1 VTVHVLHEN
10 SDWMPPFA
18 AAFAAEGVDW
28 DETLVTGGSLDLT
41 AEPPP
46 GLWWS
51 RMSASA
57 HTRGHTAAAEHA
69 RALLDLLEAH
79 GRRVVNG
86 RAVLDL
92 ELSKVRQLALLGAA
106 GIAVP
111 RTVAVVGGR
120 PDDVLAAA
128 AAVGPPVV
136 VKPNRGG
143 KGLGVTRFDSL
154 DELAA
159 ALPASAGRRGSEHR
173 RAPQGP
179 EERSE
184 PEGPQIG
191 VVEPVDGVLLVQEYV
206 EPARPR
212 ITRAEIV
219 GGELVYAIT
228 ADTGRGGF
236 QLCPADACAVDGTP
250 DSLFALR
257 TEPLPAGLADAYESF
272 ARWHGLEVAGFE
284 VIETADGRA
293 VTYDVNTNTNY
304 NPDVE
309 AVAPRSA
316 ARAVAR
322 YLGTLDK
329 EVSGS

>member
-10 SDWMPPFA
+10 PEWLPPFA

-28 DETLVTGGSLDLT
+28 DEILVTGGPLDLS
-41 AEPPP
+41 EPPAP
-46 GLWWS
+46 GVYWS

-57 HTRGHTAAAEHA
+57 HTRGHDASAEHA
-69 RALLDLLEAH
+69 RALLDTLEAA

-92 ELSKVRQLALLGAA
+92 ELSKVRQLALLRTA
-106 GIAVP
+106 GIDVP
-111 RTVAVVGGR
+111 RTVAVVGAG
-120 PDDVLAAA
+120 PQEVLAAA
-128 AAVGPPVV
+128 RRIGGPVV

-143 KGLGVTRFDSL
+143 KGLGVGRYDSV

-159 ALPASAGRRGSEHR
+159 ALPGMA
-173 RAPQGP
+173 APA
-179 EERSE
+179 
-184 PEGPQIG
+184 
-191 VVEPVDGVLLVQEYV
+191 DGVLLVQEYV
-206 EPARPR
+206 EPAQPR
-212 ITRAEIV
+212 ITRAEV
-219 GGELVYAIT
+219 VAGEVVYALT

-257 TEPLPAGLADAYESF
+257 EEVPGHLVDAYGQF
-272 ARWHGLEVAGFE
+272 AKRHGLEVAGFE
-284 VIETADGRA
+284 FLETADGRA

-322 YLGTLDK
+322 FLGALDRESART
-329 EVSGS
+329 EVAP

>member
-10 SDWMPPFA
+10 PEWMPPFA

-41 AEPPP
+41 AEPPE

-69 RALLDLLEAH
+69 RALLDLLDAY

-86 RAVLDL
+86 RPVLDL
-92 ELSKVRQLALLGAA
+92 ELSKLRQLALLRAA

-111 RTVAVVGGR
+111 RTVAVIGGGR
-120 PDDVLAAA
+120 DDVLAAA
-128 AAVGPPVV
+128 AGGGWPLV

-143 KGLGVTRFDSL
+143 KGLGVTRFDSVG
-154 DELAA
+154 ELAA

-173 RAPQGP
+173 WAPQGP

-184 PEGPQIG
+184 SEGPQIG
-191 VVEPVDGVLLVQEYV
+191 IMQPVDGVLLVQEYV

-228 ADTGRGGF
+228 ADTERGGF

-250 DSLFALR
+250 ASLFALR
-257 TEPLPAGLADAYESF
+257 TEPLPDGLADAYESF
-272 ARWHGLEVAGFE
+272 AGWHGLEVAGFE
-284 VIETADGRA
+284 FIETVDGRA

-322 YLGTLDK
+322 YLRTLDK
-329 EVSGS
+329 EVSA

>member
-1 VTVHVLHEN
+1 MTVHVLHEN

-92 ELSKVRQLALLGAA
+92 ELSKVRQLALLRAA

-143 KGLGVTRFDSL
+143 KGLGVTRFDSV

-159 ALPASAGRRGSEHR
+159 ALPVLE
-173 RAPQGP
+173 
-179 EERSE
+179 
-184 PEGPQIG
+184 
-191 VVEPVDGVLLVQEYV
+191 EPVDGVLLVQEYV

-228 ADTGRGGF
+228 ADTERGGF

-250 DSLFALR
+250 ESLFALR

-284 VIETADGRA
+284 FIETADGRA

-322 YLGTLDK
+322 YLGNLDK

>member
-1 VTVHVLHEN
+1 MTVHVLHEN
-10 SDWMPPFA
+10 PEWMPPFA

-69 RALLDLLEAH
+69 RALLDLLEAY

-92 ELSKVRQLALLGAA
+92 ELSKVRQLALLRAA
-106 GIAVP
+106 GVAVP
-111 RTVAVVGGR
+111 RTIAVVGDR
-120 PDDVLAAA
+120 PDDLLAAA
-128 AAVGPPVV
+128 AAIGPPVV

-143 KGLGVTRFDSL
+143 KGLGVTRFDSA

-159 ALPASAGRRGSEHR
+159 ALPALD
-173 RAPQGP
+173 Q
-179 EERSE
+179 
-184 PEGPQIG
+184 
-191 VVEPVDGVLLVQEYV
+191 PVDGVLLVQEYV
-206 EPARPR
+206 EPSRPR

-228 ADTGRGGF
+228 ADTERGGF

-250 DSLFALR
+250 ASLFALR

-284 VIETADGRA
+284 FIETSDGRA

-329 EVSGS
+329 EIS

>member
-10 SDWMPPFA
+10 PEWMPPFA

-28 DETLVTGGSLDLT
+28 DETLATGGSLDLT
-41 AEPPP
+41 VEPPA

-57 HTRGHTAAAEHA
+57 HTRGHTASAEHA

-92 ELSKVRQLALLGAA
+92 ELSKVRQLALLRAA

-111 RTVAVVGGR
+111 RTLAVVGGGA
-120 PDDVLAAA
+120 DDVLAAA
-128 AAVGPPVV
+128 AAIGPPLV

-143 KGLGVTRFDSL
+143 KGLGVTRFDSV

-159 ALPASAGRRGSEHR
+159 SMPVLE
-173 RAPQGP
+173 
-179 EERSE
+179 
-184 PEGPQIG
+184 
-191 VVEPVDGVLLVQEYV
+191 EPVDGVLLVQEYV
-206 EPARPR
+206 EPSRPR

-219 GGELVYAIT
+219 GGEMVYSIT
-228 ADTGRGGF
+228 ADTERGGF

-250 DSLFALR
+250 ASLFALR
-257 TEPLPAGLADAYESF
+257 TEPLPDGLADAYESF

-284 VIETADGRA
+284 FIETADGRA
-293 VTYDVNTNTNY
+293 ITYDVNTNTNY

-329 EVSGS
+329 EVS

>member
-10 SDWMPPFA
+10 PEWMPPFA

-69 RALLDLLEAH
+69 RALLDLLEAY

-92 ELSKVRQLALLGAA
+92 ELSKVRQLALLRAA
-106 GIAVP
+106 GVAVP
-111 RTVAVVGGR
+111 RTIAVVGDR
-120 PDDVLAAA
+120 PDDLLAAA
-128 AAVGPPVV
+128 AAIGPPVV

-143 KGLGVTRFDSL
+143 KGLGVTRFDSV

-159 ALPASAGRRGSEHR
+159 ALSALD
-173 RAPQGP
+173 Q
-179 EERSE
+179 
-184 PEGPQIG
+184 
-191 VVEPVDGVLLVQEYV
+191 PVDGVLLVQEYV
-206 EPARPR
+206 EPSRPR

-228 ADTGRGGF
+228 ADTERGGF

-250 DSLFALR
+250 ASLFALR

-284 VIETADGRA
+284 FIETADGRA
-293 VTYDVNTNTNY
+293 VTYDLNTNTNY

-329 EVSGS
+329 EIS

>member
-1 VTVHVLHEN
+1 MTVHVLHEN
-10 SDWMPPFA
+10 PEWMPPFA

-69 RALLDLLEAH
+69 RALLDLLEAY

-92 ELSKVRQLALLGAA
+92 ELSKVRQLALLRAA
-106 GIAVP
+106 GVAVP
-111 RTVAVVGGR
+111 RTIAVVGDR
-120 PDDVLAAA
+120 PDDLLAAA
-128 AAVGPPVV
+128 AAIGPPVV

-143 KGLGVTRFDSL
+143 KGLGVTRFDSA

-159 ALPASAGRRGSEHR
+159 ALPALDR
-173 RAPQGP
+173 
-179 EERSE
+179 
-184 PEGPQIG
+184 
-191 VVEPVDGVLLVQEYV
+191 PVDGALLVQEYV
-206 EPARPR
+206 EPSRPR

-228 ADTGRGGF
+228 ADTERGGF

-250 DSLFALR
+250 ASLFALR

-284 VIETADGRA
+284 FIETADGRA

-329 EVSGS
+329 EIS

>member
-1 VTVHVLHEN
+1 MTVHVLHEN
-10 SDWMPPFA
+10 PEWMPPFA

-41 AEPPP
+41 AAPAE

-69 RALLDLLEAH
+69 RALLDVLEAH

-92 ELSKVRQLALLGAA
+92 ELSKVRQLALLRAA
-106 GIAVP
+106 RIAVP

-128 AAVGPPVV
+128 ATVGPPVV

-143 KGLGVTRFDSL
+143 KGLGVTRFDSV

-159 ALPASAGRRGSEHR
+159 ALPGLD
-173 RAPQGP
+173 
-179 EERSE
+179 
-184 PEGPQIG
+184 
-191 VVEPVDGVLLVQEYV
+191 EPVDGVLLVQEYV

-228 ADTGRGGF
+228 ADTERGGF

-250 DSLFALR
+250 ASLFALR
-257 TEPLPAGLADAYESF
+257 AEPLPSGLADAYESF

-284 VIETADGRA
+284 FIETADGRA

-309 AVAPRSA
+309 AVASRSA

-329 EVSGS
+329 EIS

>member
-1 VTVHVLHEN
+1 MTVHVLHEN
-10 SDWMPPFA
+10 PEWMPPFA

-41 AEPPP
+41 ATPAE

-69 RALLDLLEAH
+69 RALLDVLEAH

-92 ELSKVRQLALLGAA
+92 ELSKVRQLALLRAA
-106 GIAVP
+106 RIAVP

-128 AAVGPPVV
+128 ATVGPPVV

-143 KGLGVTRFDSL
+143 KGLGVTRFDSV

-159 ALPASAGRRGSEHR
+159 ALPGLD
-173 RAPQGP
+173 
-179 EERSE
+179 
-184 PEGPQIG
+184 
-191 VVEPVDGVLLVQEYV
+191 EPVDGVLLVQEYV
-206 EPARPR
+206 EPERPR

-228 ADTGRGGF
+228 ADTERGGF

-250 DSLFALR
+250 ASLFALR
-257 TEPLPAGLADAYESF
+257 TELLPSGLADAYESF

-284 VIETADGRA
+284 FIETADGRA

-329 EVSGS
+329 EIS

>member
-10 SDWMPPFA
+10 PEWMPPFA

-41 AEPPP
+41 AAPAE

-69 RALLDLLEAH
+69 RALLDVLEAH

-92 ELSKVRQLALLGAA
+92 ELSKLRQLALLRAA
-106 GIAVP
+106 RIAVP

-128 AAVGPPVV
+128 ATVGPPVV

-143 KGLGVTRFDSL
+143 KGLGVTRFDSV

-159 ALPASAGRRGSEHR
+159 ALPGLD
-173 RAPQGP
+173 
-179 EERSE
+179 
-184 PEGPQIG
+184 
-191 VVEPVDGVLLVQEYV
+191 EPVDGVLLVQEYV

-228 ADTGRGGF
+228 ADTERGGF

-250 DSLFALR
+250 ASLFALR
-257 TEPLPAGLADAYESF
+257 TEPLPSGLADAYESF

-284 VIETADGRA
+284 FIETADGRA

-309 AVAPRSA
+309 AVASRSA

-329 EVSGS
+329 EIS

>member
-10 SDWMPPFA
+10 PEWMPPFA

-41 AEPPP
+41 AAPAE

-69 RALLDLLEAH
+69 RALLDVLEAH

-92 ELSKVRQLALLGAA
+92 ELSKVRQLALLRAA
-106 GIAVP
+106 RIAVP

-128 AAVGPPVV
+128 ATVGPPVV

-143 KGLGVTRFDSL
+143 KGLGVTRFDSV

-159 ALPASAGRRGSEHR
+159 ALPGLD
-173 RAPQGP
+173 
-179 EERSE
+179 
-184 PEGPQIG
+184 
-191 VVEPVDGVLLVQEYV
+191 EPVDGVLLVQEYV
-206 EPARPR
+206 EPARLR

-228 ADTGRGGF
+228 ADTERGGF

-250 DSLFALR
+250 ASLFALR
-257 TEPLPAGLADAYESF
+257 TEPLPSGLADAYESF

-284 VIETADGRA
+284 FIETADGRA

-329 EVSGS
+329 EIS

>member
-1 VTVHVLHEN
+1 MTVHVLHEN
-10 SDWMPPFA
+10 PDWMPPFA

-28 DETLVTGGSLDLT
+28 DETLVTGGTLDLS
-41 AEPPP
+41 AAPPP
-46 GLWWS
+46 GVYWS

-57 HTRGHTAAAEHA
+57 HTRGHGASAEHA
-69 RALLDLLEAH
+69 RALLDHLGAH

-92 ELSKVRQLALLGAA
+92 ELSKVRQLALLRAA
-106 GIAVP
+106 GIDVP
-111 RTVAVVGGR
+111 RTLAVVGGR

-128 AAVGPPVV
+128 RTLGTPLV

-143 KGLGVTRFDSL
+143 KGLGVSRFDSV
-154 DELAA
+154 DELDA
-159 ALPASAGRRGSEHR
+159 ALPALE
-173 RAPQGP
+173 Q
-179 EERSE
+179 
-184 PEGPQIG
+184 
-191 VVEPVDGVLLVQEYV
+191 PVDGVLLVQEYV
-206 EPARPR
+206 APALPR
-212 ITRAEIV
+212 ITRAEVI
-219 GGELVYAIT
+219 GGEVVYAIT

-250 DSLFALR
+250 ASLFALR
-257 TEPLPAGLADAYESF
+257 SEPLPAGLAAAYEGF
-272 ARWHGLEVAGFE
+272 ATRHGLEVAGFE
-284 VIETADGRA
+284 FLETADGRA

-329 EVSGS
+329 EVMGS

>member
-1 VTVHVLHEN
+1 MTVHVLHEN
-10 SDWMPPFA
+10 REWMPPFA

-28 DETLVTGGSLDLT
+28 DETLVTGGALDLS
-41 AEPPP
+41 AVPAP
-46 GLWWS
+46 GVYWS

-57 HTRGHTAAAEHA
+57 HTRGHDASAEHA
-69 RALLDLLEAH
+69 RALLDHLEAS

-92 ELSKVRQLALLGAA
+92 ELSKVRQLALLRAA
-106 GIAVP
+106 GVDVP
-111 RTVAVVGGR
+111 RTVVVAGAA
-120 PDDVLAAA
+120 PADVLAAA
-128 AAVGPPVV
+128 RTVGGPVV

-143 KGLGVTRFDSL
+143 KGLGVARFDTV

-159 ALPASAGRRGSEHR
+159 ALPGL
-173 RAPQGP
+173 
-179 EERSE
+179 E
-184 PEGPQIG
+184 P
-191 VVEPVDGVLLVQEYV
+191 PVDGVLLVQEYV

-212 ITRAEIV
+212 ITRAEVV

-236 QLCPADACAVDGTP
+236 QLCPADACAVDGSTE
-250 DSLFALR
+250 SLFALR
-257 TEPLPAGLADAYESF
+257 TEAVPPALVAAYEGF
-272 ARWHGLEVAGFE
+272 AKQHGLEVAGFE
-284 VIETADGRA
+284 FLETATGRL

-304 NPDVE
+304 NADVE

-322 YLGTLDK
+322 YLGDLD
-329 EVSGS
+329 EEWAQ

>member
-1 VTVHVLHEN
+1 MTVHVLHEN
-10 SDWMPPFA
+10 PEWMPPFA

-41 AEPPP
+41 AAPAE

-69 RALLDLLEAH
+69 RALLDVLEAH

-92 ELSKVRQLALLGAA
+92 ELSKVRQLALLRAA
-106 GIAVP
+106 RIAVP

-128 AAVGPPVV
+128 ATVGPPVV

-143 KGLGVTRFDSL
+143 KGLGVTRFDSV

-159 ALPASAGRRGSEHR
+159 ALPGLD
-173 RAPQGP
+173 
-179 EERSE
+179 
-184 PEGPQIG
+184 
-191 VVEPVDGVLLVQEYV
+191 EPVDGVLLVQEYV

-228 ADTGRGGF
+228 ADTERGGF

-250 DSLFALR
+250 ASLFALR

-284 VIETADGRA
+284 FIETADGRA

-329 EVSGS
+329 EIS

>member
-1 VTVHVLHEN
+1 MTVHVLHEN
-10 SDWMPPFA
+10 PEWMPPFA

-41 AEPPP
+41 AAPAE

-69 RALLDLLEAH
+69 RALLDVLEAH

-92 ELSKVRQLALLGAA
+92 ELSKVRQLALLRAA
-106 GIAVP
+106 RIAVP

-128 AAVGPPVV
+128 ATVGPPVV

-143 KGLGVTRFDSL
+143 KGLGVTRFDSI

-159 ALPASAGRRGSEHR
+159 ALPGLD
-173 RAPQGP
+173 
-179 EERSE
+179 
-184 PEGPQIG
+184 
-191 VVEPVDGVLLVQEYV
+191 EPVDGVLLVQEYV
-206 EPARPR
+206 EPVRPR

-228 ADTGRGGF
+228 ADTERGGF

-250 DSLFALR
+250 ASLFALR
-257 TEPLPAGLADAYESF
+257 TEPLPSGLADAYESF

-284 VIETADGRA
+284 FIETADGRA

-316 ARAVAR
+316 GRAVAR

-329 EVSGS
+329 EIS

>member
-1 VTVHVLHEN
+1 MTVHVLHEN
-10 SDWMPPFA
+10 PEWMPPFA

-41 AEPPP
+41 AAPAE

-57 HTRGHTAAAEHA
+57 HTRGHTTAAEHA
-69 RALLDLLEAH
+69 RALLDVLEAH
-79 GRRVVNG
+79 CRRVVNG

-92 ELSKVRQLALLGAA
+92 ELSKVRQLALLRAA
-106 GIAVP
+106 RIAVP

-128 AAVGPPVV
+128 ATVGPPVV

-143 KGLGVTRFDSL
+143 KGLGVTRFDSV

-159 ALPASAGRRGSEHR
+159 ALPGLD
-173 RAPQGP
+173 
-179 EERSE
+179 
-184 PEGPQIG
+184 
-191 VVEPVDGVLLVQEYV
+191 EPVDGVLLVQEYV
-206 EPARPR
+206 EPVRPR

-228 ADTGRGGF
+228 ADTERGGF

-250 DSLFALR
+250 ASLFALR
-257 TEPLPAGLADAYESF
+257 TEPLPSGLADAYESF

-284 VIETADGRA
+284 FIETADGRA

-309 AVAPRSA
+309 AVASRSA

-329 EVSGS
+329 EIS

>member
-1 VTVHVLHEN
+1 MTVHVLHEN
-10 SDWMPPFA
+10 PEWMPPFA

-28 DETLVTGGSLDLT
+28 DETLVTGGSMDLT
-41 AEPPP
+41 ATPAE

-69 RALLDLLEAH
+69 RALLDVLEAH

-92 ELSKVRQLALLGAA
+92 ELSKVRQLALLRAA
-106 GIAVP
+106 RIAVP

-128 AAVGPPVV
+128 ATVGPPVV

-143 KGLGVTRFDSL
+143 KGLGVTRFDSV

-159 ALPASAGRRGSEHR
+159 ALPGLD
-173 RAPQGP
+173 
-179 EERSE
+179 
-184 PEGPQIG
+184 
-191 VVEPVDGVLLVQEYV
+191 EPVDGVLLVQEYV

-228 ADTGRGGF
+228 ADTERGGF

-250 DSLFALR
+250 ASLFALR
-257 TEPLPAGLADAYESF
+257 TEPLPSGLADAYESF

-284 VIETADGRA
+284 FIETADGRA

-329 EVSGS
+329 EIS

>member
-10 SDWMPPFA
+10 PEWMPPFA

-69 RALLDLLEAH
+69 RAVLDLLEAH

-92 ELSKVRQLALLGAA
+92 ELSKVRQLALLRAA

-111 RTVAVVGGR
+111 RTIAVIGGR

-143 KGLGVTRFDSL
+143 KGLGVTRFDSV

-159 ALPASAGRRGSEHR
+159 ALPAPA
-173 RAPQGP
+173 AD
-179 EERSE
+179 
-184 PEGPQIG
+184 
-191 VVEPVDGVLLVQEYV
+191 PVDGVLLVQEYV
-206 EPARPR
+206 EPSRPR

-228 ADTGRGGF
+228 ADTERGGF

-250 DSLFALR
+250 ASLFALR

-284 VIETADGRA
+284 FIETADGRA

-304 NPDVE
+304 SPDVE

-316 ARAVAR
+316 GRAVAR
-322 YLGTLDK
+322 YLGNLDK
-329 EVSGS
+329 EVSV

>member
-1 VTVHVLHEN
+1 MTVHVLHEN
-10 SDWMPPFA
+10 PEWMPPFA

-69 RALLDLLEAH
+69 RALLDLLEAY

-92 ELSKVRQLALLGAA
+92 ELSKVRQLALLRAA
-106 GIAVP
+106 GVAVP
-111 RTVAVVGGR
+111 RTIAVVGDR
-120 PDDVLAAA
+120 PDDLLAAA
-128 AAVGPPVV
+128 AAIGPPVV

-143 KGLGVTRFDSL
+143 KGLGVTRFDSV

-159 ALPASAGRRGSEHR
+159 ALPALD
-173 RAPQGP
+173 Q
-179 EERSE
+179 
-184 PEGPQIG
+184 
-191 VVEPVDGVLLVQEYV
+191 PVDGVLLVQEYV
-206 EPARPR
+206 EPSRPR

-228 ADTGRGGF
+228 ADTERGGF

-250 DSLFALR
+250 ASLFALR

-284 VIETADGRA
+284 FIETADGRA

-316 ARAVAR
+316 ARAVER

-329 EVSGS
+329 ETS

>member
-10 SDWMPPFA
+10 PEWMPPFA

-41 AEPPP
+41 ATPAE

-69 RALLDLLEAH
+69 RALLDVLEAH

-92 ELSKVRQLALLGAA
+92 ELSKVRQLALLRAA
-106 GIAVP
+106 RIAVP

-128 AAVGPPVV
+128 ATVGPPVV

-143 KGLGVTRFDSL
+143 KGLGVTRFDSV

-159 ALPASAGRRGSEHR
+159 ALPGLD
-173 RAPQGP
+173 
-179 EERSE
+179 
-184 PEGPQIG
+184 
-191 VVEPVDGVLLVQEYV
+191 EPVDGVLLVQEYV

-228 ADTGRGGF
+228 ADTERGGF

-250 DSLFALR
+250 ASLFALR
-257 TEPLPAGLADAYESF
+257 TEPLPSGLADAYESF

-284 VIETADGRA
+284 FIETADGRA

-329 EVSGS
+329 EIS

>member
-10 SDWMPPFA
+10 PEWMPPFA

-41 AEPPP
+41 AAPAE

-69 RALLDLLEAH
+69 RALLDVLEAH

-92 ELSKVRQLALLGAA
+92 ELSKVRQLALLRAA
-106 GIAVP
+106 RIAVP

-128 AAVGPPVV
+128 ATVGPPVV

-143 KGLGVTRFDSL
+143 KGLGVTRFDSV

-159 ALPASAGRRGSEHR
+159 ALPGLD
-173 RAPQGP
+173 
-179 EERSE
+179 
-184 PEGPQIG
+184 
-191 VVEPVDGVLLVQEYV
+191 EPVDGVLLVQEYA

-228 ADTGRGGF
+228 ADTERGGF

-250 DSLFALR
+250 ASLFALR
-257 TEPLPAGLADAYESF
+257 TEPLPSGLADAYESF

-284 VIETADGRA
+284 FIETADGRA

-309 AVAPRSA
+309 AVASRSA

-329 EVSGS
+329 EIS

>member
-10 SDWMPPFA
+10 PEWMPPFA

-69 RALLDLLEAH
+69 RALLDLLEAY

-92 ELSKVRQLALLGAA
+92 ELSKVRQLALLRAA
-106 GIAVP
+106 GVAVP
-111 RTVAVVGGR
+111 RTIAVVGDR
-120 PDDVLAAA
+120 PDDLLAAA
-128 AAVGPPVV
+128 AAIGPPVV

-143 KGLGVTRFDSL
+143 KGLGVTRFDSV

-159 ALPASAGRRGSEHR
+159 ALSALD
-173 RAPQGP
+173 Q
-179 EERSE
+179 
-184 PEGPQIG
+184 
-191 VVEPVDGVLLVQEYV
+191 PVDGVLLVQEYV
-206 EPARPR
+206 EPSRPR

-219 GGELVYAIT
+219 SGELVYAIT
-228 ADTGRGGF
+228 ADTERGGF

-250 DSLFALR
+250 ASLFALR
-257 TEPLPAGLADAYESF
+257 TQPLPAGLADAYESF

-284 VIETADGRA
+284 FIETADGRA
-293 VTYDVNTNTNY
+293 VTYDLNTNTNY

-329 EVSGS
+329 EIS

>member
-1 VTVHVLHEN
+1 MTVHVLHEN
-10 SDWMPPFA
+10 PEWMPPFA

-69 RALLDLLEAH
+69 RALLDLLEAY

-92 ELSKVRQLALLGAA
+92 ELSKVRQLALLRAA
-106 GIAVP
+106 GVAVP
-111 RTVAVVGGR
+111 RTIAVVGDR
-120 PDDVLAAA
+120 PDDLLAAA
-128 AAVGPPVV
+128 AAIGPPVV

-143 KGLGVTRFDSL
+143 KGLGVTKFDSV

-159 ALPASAGRRGSEHR
+159 ALPALDA
-173 RAPQGP
+173 
-179 EERSE
+179 
-184 PEGPQIG
+184 
-191 VVEPVDGVLLVQEYV
+191 PVDGVLLVQEYV
-206 EPARPR
+206 EPSRPR

-228 ADTGRGGF
+228 ADTERGGF

-250 DSLFALR
+250 ASLFALR

-284 VIETADGRA
+284 FIETADGRA

-329 EVSGS
+329 EIS

>member
-1 VTVHVLHEN
+1 MTVHVLHEN
-10 SDWMPPFA
+10 PEWMPPFA

-41 AEPPP
+41 AAPAE

-69 RALLDLLEAH
+69 RALLDVLEAH

-92 ELSKVRQLALLGAA
+92 ELSKVRQLALLRAA
-106 GIAVP
+106 QIAVP

-128 AAVGPPVV
+128 ATVGPPVV

-143 KGLGVTRFDSL
+143 KGLGVTRFDSV

-159 ALPASAGRRGSEHR
+159 ALPGLD
-173 RAPQGP
+173 
-179 EERSE
+179 
-184 PEGPQIG
+184 
-191 VVEPVDGVLLVQEYV
+191 EPVDGVLLVQEYA

-228 ADTGRGGF
+228 ADTERGGF

-250 DSLFALR
+250 ASLFALR
-257 TEPLPAGLADAYESF
+257 TEPLPSGLADAYESF

-284 VIETADGRA
+284 FIETADGRA

-309 AVAPRSA
+309 AVASRSA

-329 EVSGS
+329 EIS

>member
-1 VTVHVLHEN
+1 
-10 SDWMPPFA
+10 
-18 AAFAAEGVDW
+18 
-28 DETLVTGGSLDLT
+28 
-41 AEPPP
+41 
-46 GLWWS
+46 
-51 RMSASA
+51 MSASA

-69 RALLDLLEAH
+69 RALLDLLEAY

-92 ELSKVRQLALLGAA
+92 ELSKVRQLALLRAA
-106 GIAVP
+106 GVAVP
-111 RTVAVVGGR
+111 RTIAVIGDR
-120 PDDVLAAA
+120 PGDLLAAA
-128 AAVGPPVV
+128 AAIGPPVV

-143 KGLGVTRFDSL
+143 KGLGVTRFDSVE
-154 DELAA
+154 ELAA
-159 ALPASAGRRGSEHR
+159 ALPTLN
-173 RAPQGP
+173 
-179 EERSE
+179 
-184 PEGPQIG
+184 
-191 VVEPVDGVLLVQEYV
+191 EPVDGVLLVQEYV
-206 EPARPR
+206 QPARPR

-228 ADTGRGGF
+228 ADTERGGF

-250 DSLFALR
+250 ASLFALR
-257 TEPLPAGLADAYESF
+257 TEPMPAGLADAYESF

-284 VIETADGRA
+284 FIETADGRA
-293 VTYDVNTNTNY
+293 VTYDLNTNTNY

-329 EVSGS
+329 EIS

>member
-1 VTVHVLHEN
+1 MTVHVLHEN
-10 SDWMPPFA
+10 PEWMPPFA

-41 AEPPP
+41 ATPAE

-69 RALLDLLEAH
+69 RALLDVLEAH

-92 ELSKVRQLALLGAA
+92 ELSKLRQLALLRAA
-106 GIAVP
+106 RIAVP

-128 AAVGPPVV
+128 ATVRPPVV

-143 KGLGVTRFDSL
+143 KGLGVTRFDSV

-159 ALPASAGRRGSEHR
+159 ALPGLD
-173 RAPQGP
+173 
-179 EERSE
+179 
-184 PEGPQIG
+184 
-191 VVEPVDGVLLVQEYV
+191 EPVDGVLLVQEYV

-228 ADTGRGGF
+228 ADTERGGF

-250 DSLFALR
+250 ASLFALR
-257 TEPLPAGLADAYESF
+257 TEPLPSGLADAYESF

-284 VIETADGRA
+284 FIETADGRA

-329 EVSGS
+329 EIS

>member
-10 SDWMPPFA
+10 PEWMPPFA

-69 RALLDLLEAH
+69 RALLDLLEAY

-92 ELSKVRQLALLGAA
+92 ELSKVRQLALLRAA
-106 GIAVP
+106 GVAVP
-111 RTVAVVGGR
+111 RTIAVVGDR
-120 PDDVLAAA
+120 PDDLLAGAAA
-128 AAVGPPVV
+128 IGPPVV

-143 KGLGVTRFDSL
+143 KGLGVTRFDSV

-159 ALPASAGRRGSEHR
+159 ALPSLE
-173 RAPQGP
+173 
-179 EERSE
+179 
-184 PEGPQIG
+184 
-191 VVEPVDGVLLVQEYV
+191 EPVDGVLLVQEYV

-228 ADTGRGGF
+228 ADTERGGF

-250 DSLFALR
+250 ASLFALR
-257 TEPLPAGLADAYESF
+257 TEPMPAGLADAYESF

-284 VIETADGRA
+284 FIETTDGRA

-309 AVAPRSA
+309 AVEPRSA

-329 EVSGS
+329 ETS

>member
-1 VTVHVLHEN
+1 MTVHVLHEN
-10 SDWMPPFA
+10 PEWMPPFA

-69 RALLDLLEAH
+69 RALLERLAAY

-92 ELSKVRQLALLGAA
+92 ELSKVRQLALLRAA
-106 GIAVP
+106 GVAVP
-111 RTVAVVGGR
+111 RTIAVVGDR
-120 PDDVLAAA
+120 PDDLLAAA
-128 AAVGPPVV
+128 AAIGPPVV
-136 VKPNRGG
+136 AKPNRGG
-143 KGLGVTRFDSL
+143 KGLGVTRFDSVE
-154 DELAA
+154 ELAA
-159 ALPASAGRRGSEHR
+159 ALPALN
-173 RAPQGP
+173 
-179 EERSE
+179 
-184 PEGPQIG
+184 
-191 VVEPVDGVLLVQEYV
+191 EPVDGVLLVQEYV
-206 EPARPR
+206 QPARPR

-228 ADTGRGGF
+228 ADTERGGF

-250 DSLFALR
+250 ASLFALR
-257 TEPLPAGLADAYESF
+257 TEPMPAGLADAYESF

-284 VIETADGRA
+284 FVETTDGRA

-329 EVSGS
+329 ETS

>member
-1 VTVHVLHEN
+1 MTVHVLHEN
-10 SDWMPPFA
+10 PEWMPPFA

-69 RALLDLLEAH
+69 RALLDLLEAY

-92 ELSKVRQLALLGAA
+92 ELSKVRQLALLRAA
-106 GIAVP
+106 GVAVP
-111 RTVAVVGGR
+111 RTIAVVGDR
-120 PDDVLAAA
+120 PDDLLAAA
-128 AAVGPPVV
+128 AAIGPPVV

-143 KGLGVTRFDSL
+143 KGLGVTRFDSV

-159 ALPASAGRRGSEHR
+159 ALPALD
-173 RAPQGP
+173 
-179 EERSE
+179 
-184 PEGPQIG
+184 
-191 VVEPVDGVLLVQEYV
+191 EPVDGVLLVQEYV

-228 ADTGRGGF
+228 ADTERGGF

-250 DSLFALR
+250 ASLFALR

-284 VIETADGRA
+284 FIETADGRA

-329 EVSGS
+329 EIS

>member
-1 VTVHVLHEN
+1 MTVHVLHEN
-10 SDWMPPFA
+10 PEWMPPFA

-41 AEPPP
+41 AAAAA

-92 ELSKVRQLALLGAA
+92 ELSKVRQLALLRAA

-143 KGLGVTRFDSL
+143 KGLGVTRFDSV

-159 ALPASAGRRGSEHR
+159 ALPAPGA
-173 RAPQGP
+173 Q
-179 EERSE
+179 
-184 PEGPQIG
+184 
-191 VVEPVDGVLLVQEYV
+191 PVDGVLLVQEYV

-228 ADTGRGGF
+228 ADTERGGF

-250 DSLFALR
+250 ASLFALR

-284 VIETADGRA
+284 FIETADGRA

-329 EVSGS
+329 EVSMSERERERERAARAGDEGRPSGACA

>member
-10 SDWMPPFA
+10 PEWMPPFA

-69 RALLDLLEAH
+69 RALLDLLEAY

-92 ELSKVRQLALLGAA
+92 ELSKVRQLALLRAA
-106 GIAVP
+106 GVAVP
-111 RTVAVVGGR
+111 RTIAVVGDR
-120 PDDVLAAA
+120 PDDLLAAA
-128 AAVGPPVV
+128 AAIGPPVV

-143 KGLGVTRFDSL
+143 KGLGVTRFDSV

-159 ALPASAGRRGSEHR
+159 ALPALD
-173 RAPQGP
+173 Q
-179 EERSE
+179 
-184 PEGPQIG
+184 
-191 VVEPVDGVLLVQEYV
+191 PVDGVLLVQEYV
-206 EPARPR
+206 EPSRPR

-228 ADTGRGGF
+228 ADTERGGF

-250 DSLFALR
+250 ASLFALR

-284 VIETADGRA
+284 FIETADGRA
-293 VTYDVNTNTNY
+293 VTYDLNTNTNY

-329 EVSGS
+329 EIS

>member
-1 VTVHVLHEN
+1 MTVHVLHEN
-10 SDWMPPFA
+10 PEWMPPFA

-28 DETLVTGGSLDLT
+28 DETLVTGGSMDLT
-41 AEPPP
+41 ATPAE

-69 RALLDLLEAH
+69 RALLDVLEAH

-92 ELSKVRQLALLGAA
+92 ELSKVRQLALLRAA
-106 GIAVP
+106 RIAVP

-128 AAVGPPVV
+128 ATVGPPVV

-143 KGLGVTRFDSL
+143 KGLGVTRFDSV

-159 ALPASAGRRGSEHR
+159 ALPGLD
-173 RAPQGP
+173 
-179 EERSE
+179 
-184 PEGPQIG
+184 
-191 VVEPVDGVLLVQEYV
+191 EPVDGVLLVQEYV

-228 ADTGRGGF
+228 ADTERGGF

-250 DSLFALR
+250 ASLFALR
-257 TEPLPAGLADAYESF
+257 TEPLPSGLADAYESF

-284 VIETADGRA
+284 FIETADGRA

-309 AVAPRSA
+309 AVASRSA

-329 EVSGS
+329 EIS

>member
-1 VTVHVLHEN
+1 MTVHVLHEN
-10 SDWMPPFA
+10 PEWMPPFA

-41 AEPPP
+41 AAPAE

-57 HTRGHTAAAEHA
+57 HTRGHTTAAEHA
-69 RALLDLLEAH
+69 RALLDVLEAH

-92 ELSKVRQLALLGAA
+92 ELSKVRQLALLRAA
-106 GIAVP
+106 RIAVP

-128 AAVGPPVV
+128 ATVGPPVV

-143 KGLGVTRFDSL
+143 KGLGVTRFDSV

-159 ALPASAGRRGSEHR
+159 ALPGLD
-173 RAPQGP
+173 
-179 EERSE
+179 
-184 PEGPQIG
+184 
-191 VVEPVDGVLLVQEYV
+191 EPVDGVLLVQEYV

-228 ADTGRGGF
+228 ADTERGGF

-250 DSLFALR
+250 ASLFALR
-257 TEPLPAGLADAYESF
+257 TEPLPSGLADAYESF

-284 VIETADGRA
+284 FIETADGRA

-309 AVAPRSA
+309 AVASRSA

-329 EVSGS
+329 EIS

>member
-1 VTVHVLHEN
+1 MTVHVLHEN
-10 SDWMPPFA
+10 PEWMPPFA

-92 ELSKVRQLALLGAA
+92 ELSKVRQLALLRAA
-106 GIAVP
+106 GVAVP
-111 RTVAVVGGR
+111 RTIAVIGDR
-120 PDDVLAAA
+120 RDDVLAAA
-128 AAVGPPVV
+128 AAIGPPVV

-143 KGLGVTRFDSL
+143 KGLGVTRFDSV

-159 ALPASAGRRGSEHR
+159 AQPLLE
-173 RAPQGP
+173 
-179 EERSE
+179 
-184 PEGPQIG
+184 
-191 VVEPVDGVLLVQEYV
+191 EPVDGVLLVQEYV

-228 ADTGRGGF
+228 ADTERGGF

-250 DSLFALR
+250 ASLFALR
-257 TEPLPAGLADAYESF
+257 TEPMPAGLADAYESF

-284 VIETADGRA
+284 FIETADGRA

-329 EVSGS
+329 EIS